1 MVDAAQ
7 LPAARRRWWPLRRRR
22 RDLRA
27 VPFPEQAL
35 QQWQDPEVALAL
47 LYRHAEGRAIDA
59 VDWYL
64 EDKRGKRAWSRGL
77 RVLAILLVVA
87 GGLQPVL
94 EAARPGGGAPAWG
107 YVLLALA
114 AACAGFDRFFGLSS
128 GWMRAMTTAQA
139 LRRRLELLQYDWASE
154 CARAATRTVDGKL
167 VLARLALLR
176 AFAEDAAAVM
186 QQETSEWVFEFQS
199 NLVQLEASAG
209 RAAWAGA
216 RPRPQGPREGDA
228 ARAAAVEP
236 PVPASSPPPAR

>member
-7 LPAARRRWWPLRRRR
+7 LPATGRRWWPLRRR

-64 EDKRGKRAWSRGL
+64 EDKRGKRTWSRRL
-77 RVLAILLVVA
+77 RVVAILLVVA

-114 AACAGFDRFFGLSS
+114 VACAGFDRFFGLSS
-128 GWMRAMTTAQA
+128 GWMRSMTTSQA
-139 LRRRLELLQYDWASE
+139 LRRRLELLQYDWAAE
-154 CARAATRTVDGKL
+154 CARAATRTVDGKQ
-167 VLARLALLR
+167 VLTRLALLR
-176 AFAEDAAAVM
+176 AFAEDAAALM
-186 QQETSEWVFEFQS
+186 QQETSEWVAEFQS
-199 NLVQLEASAG
+199 NLVKLETSAG
-209 RAAWAGA
+209 RSVGAGA
-216 RPRPQGPREGDA
+216 RPHGPREGDA
-228 ARAAAVEP
+228 ARAAAAEQ

>member
-7 LPAARRRWWPLRRRR
+7 LPAAGRRWWPLRRR

-64 EDKRGKRAWSRGL
+64 EDKRSKRTWSRGL
-77 RVLAILLVVA
+77 RAVAILLVVA

-94 EAARPGGGAPAWG
+94 EGARPGGGAPAWG

-114 AACAGFDRFFGLSS
+114 VACAGFDRFFGLSS

-139 LRRRLELLQYDWASE
+139 LRRRLELLQYDWAAE
-154 CARAATRTVDGKL
+154 CARAATRTVDGKQ

-176 AFAEDAAAVM
+176 AFAEDAAALL
-186 QQETSEWVFEFQS
+186 QQETSEWVAEFQS
-199 NLVQLEASAG
+199 NLVQVETAAG
-209 RAAWAGA
+209 RSAWAGA
-216 RPRPQGPREGDA
+216 RPRPQSPREGDA
-228 ARAAAVEP
+228 ARAPAAEP